1 MGTRIGAATIGVM
14 AGGTGGHVFPALAV
28 AETLRDQGMQVF
40 WIGTRRGMESRLV
53 PEHGFEMEWVRIEGL
68 RGKGLAQMLSA
79 PFQLIAALWQ
89 AGRILRRRAPAV
101 VLGMGGFASGPGGLA
116 ARALGLP
123 LVIHEQNRVPGM
135 TNQWLARIA
144 TRVFEAFPDS
154 FPPGRV
160 AVATGNPVRRPIAE
174 LPPPRERLAG
184 RSGPGR
190 LLVLGGSLGA
200 KALNETV
207 PAALALIPKEER
219 PQVRHQAG
227 QQTLEIARQA
237 YAAAGVPA
245 EVTPFIGDMAEAYGW
260 ADLVVCRAGALT
272 VSELAAA
279 GVGSILVPY
288 PHAVDDHQTG
298 NARYLADPGAAKLVP
313 QRDLTAAGLA
323 ELLRGLLRNPAALL
337 SMAEAARALAN
348 PDAAQRIAAACWELA
363 AQ

>member
-1 MGTRIGAATIGVM
+1 MGSRLGAATIGVM

-28 AETLRDQGMQVF
+28 AETLREQGMQVF

-68 RGKGLAQMLSA
+68 RGKGLTQLLGA
-79 PFQLIAALWQ
+79 PFKLIAALWQ

-116 ARALGLP
+116 ARVLGLP

-144 TRVFEAFPDS
+144 TRVFEAFPGS
-154 FPPGRV
+154 FPLRRM

-174 LPPPRERLAG
+174 LPPPRERFAG
-184 RSGPGR
+184 RSGPSR
-190 LLVLGGSLGA
+190 LLVVGGSLGA

-207 PAALALIPKEER
+207 PAALALIPEEER

-237 YAAAGVPA
+237 YAAAGVQA
-245 EVTPFIGDMAEAYGW
+245 DVTPFIHNMAEAYGW

-279 GVGSILVPY
+279 GVGSILVPF

-298 NARYLADPGAAKLVP
+298 NARYLADAGAAKLVP
-313 QRDLTAAGLA
+313 QRDLTAVGLA
-323 ELLRGLLRNPAALL
+323 ELLRGLQRDPAALL

-348 PDAAQRIAAACWELA
+348 PDAARRIAAACWELA